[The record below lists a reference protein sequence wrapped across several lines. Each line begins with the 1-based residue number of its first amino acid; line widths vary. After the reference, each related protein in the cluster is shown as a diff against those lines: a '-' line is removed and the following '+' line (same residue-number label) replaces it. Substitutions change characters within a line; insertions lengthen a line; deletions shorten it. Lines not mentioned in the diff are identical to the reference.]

1 MDVLKC
7 IYKGV
12 SSCLVLVVKWK
23 PVWYSY
29 YHYCWLKSFTSLWW
43 IKPTNGG
50 QTQPTSSSPGGTKSN
65 AWSSVVPADWQGR
78 FRQWQQWA
86 SQMFEGGRTHRPSCH
101 KFVLRRKPGGPA
113 PRWTQMPRKSTDSQ
127 KRFLIG
133 AFEWM
138 RISGCWYCW
147 HKMRLSNSDIAG
159 QTFFFVQGRLICFTE
174 LLLHWDSLFQLEHD
188 EDV

>member
-1 MDVLKC
+1 MNR
-7 IYKGV
+7 
-12 SSCLVLVVKWK
+12 
-23 PVWYSY
+23 
-29 YHYCWLKSFTSLWW
+29 T
-43 IKPTNGG
+43 G

-86 SQMFEGGRTHRPSCH
+86 SQMFEVVAPIDHLNMNVCH
-101 KFVLRRKPGGPA
+101 KLRRKPGGPA

-133 AFEWM
+133 AFEWI
-138 RISGCWYCW
+138 RISGCCYCW
-147 HKMRLSNSDIAG
+147 HKMQLSNSDIAG
-159 QTFFFVQGRLICFTE
+159 QTLFFPSRGVWYVLQNWFFIRILCFNLSMGKTPPQVS
-174 LLLHWDSLFQLEHD
+174 WIVRIIVVND